1 MKIYVV
7 IITDIDDGDPTLF
20 LRKEDAI
27 DYALS
32 MIRSYAL
39 EHDYDYYYYN
49 ELEEALDEFEKVE
62 STSLDNFTV
71 ALYEREINE

>member
-1 MKIYVV
+1 MKVYVV
-7 IITDIDDGDPTLF
+7 IITDIDGGDPTLF

-32 MIRSYAL
+32 MIRGYAL
-39 EHDYDYYYYN
+39 EHDYDYYYSH
-49 ELEEALDEFEKVE
+49 ELEEALDEFKKVE
-62 STSLDNFTV
+62 STSLDSFTV

>member
-1 MKIYVV
+1 MKVYVV
-7 IITDIDDGDPTLF
+7 IITDIDGGDPTLF

-27 DYALS
+27 DYAVS

-49 ELEEALDEFEKVE
+49 ELEEALDEFKKVE

-71 ALYEREINE
+71 ALYEHEINE